1 MKLADLKNLFGKLTN
16 VNECQKNK
24 FNLEEEIKTLLLNWR
39 HDHDYY
45 NGMLEKTAAD
55 LQKLTAMTDL
65 DNPTQEEWETYR
77 DLIGAWDLLY
87 SFRRTNIE
95 VLGINI
101 ARLHYDHGI
110 APEQLHNAMQKVFD
124 DIGIPAEWWAN
135 ECFDPHSLVASM
147 IEFEG
152 LQRWIATFI
161 DDKTYEEAARAVGE
175 MLGEGTITKAQ
186 AIHSVSVIRRCYESH
201 AQAIELMQK
210 QQEAIEALKEMIK
223 ENLVQQAMNDKQH
236 QTIH

>member
-1 MKLADLKNLFGKLTN
+1 MKLADLKSLFGKLTN

-45 NGMLEKTAAD
+45 NGMLEKTASD
-55 LQKLTAMTDL
+55 LQKLSRVALPD
-65 DNPTQEEWETYR
+65 PTQEQAETYCG
-77 DLIGAWDLLY
+77 LMGAWDLLY

-110 APEQLHNAMQKVFD
+110 GLDQLHQGMNNVFD
-124 DIGIPAEWWAN
+124 GMGIPAEYWKG
-135 ECFDPHSLVASM
+135 EQFEPHALVAQM
-147 IEFEG
+147 VQFEG
-152 LQRWIATFI
+152 EQRHIAEFI

-175 MLGEGTITKAQ
+175 MLGEGGITKAQ
-186 AIHSVSVIRRCYESH
+186 AIHTVSVIRRCYESY
-201 AQAIELMQK
+201 AKAIELMQK
-210 QQEAIEALKEMIK
+210 QQEATEAIKDLIK
-223 ENLVQQAMNDKQH
+223 ELITQQAMNDKEGR
-236 QTIH
+236 TIH

>member
-1 MKLADLKNLFGKLTN
+1 MKLADLKSLFG
-16 VNECQKNK
+16 QKNK

-65 DNPTQEEWETYR
+65 DNPTQEQWETYC
-77 DLIGAWDLLY
+77 DLMGAWDLLY

-101 ARLHYDHGI
+101 ARLHYDHGVGLDQLHQGMANVFDEIGI
-110 APEQLHNAMQKVFD
+110 AP
-124 DIGIPAEWWAN
+124 EWWAN
-135 ECFDPHSLVASM
+135 ECFEPHALVAQM
-147 IEFEG
+147 VLFEG
-152 LQRWIATFI
+152 EQRWIATFI
-161 DDKTYEEAARAVGE
+161 DKKTYEEAARAVGE
-175 MLGEGTITKAQ
+175 MLGDGTITKAQ

-201 AQAIELMQK
+201 TKAIELMQK
-210 QQEAIEALKEMIK
+210 QQEAMEAAKELIK
-223 ENLVQQAMNDKQH
+223 ELITQQAMNDKEGH
-236 QTIH
+236 TIH